1 MESSH
6 IQKSV
11 KSSLS
16 KQLEKPNPFLL
27 RKTIDNKMKKS
38 SPSTTKLSNIFYE
51 ATLTKIS
58 PLR

>member
-11 KSSLS
+11 KSSLA

-27 RKTIDNKMKKS
+27 RKTIDNKMKK
-38 SPSTTKLSNIFYE
+38 IFSINNK
-51 ATLTKIS
+51 TQ
-58 PLR
+58 